1 MKRILVVEDDPA
13 LLKGLLASLK
23 EDHYDILSSR
33 DGEEGYRK
41 AKTENLDLIILD
53 LMLPGKNGQDI
64 CRDLRGDGIGT
75 PILMLTSR
83 KGETD
88 KVLGL
93 ELGADDYVTKPFSV
107 QELKARI
114 KALLRRQGGLKKDL
128 EEFSFS
134 DIHVDF
140 KKQEAVRGKKKLDL
154 STKEF
159 QILKYLAQREGEVVG
174 RDMLL
179 TDVWK
184 YEDLPTTRTVDNFIL
199 TLRKKLEI
207 DPAKP
212 KYLLTVHGSGYKFV
226 KGK

>member
-1 MKRILVVEDDPA
+1 MNYIE
-13 LLKGLLASLK
+13 
-23 EDHYDILSSR
+23 
-33 DGEEGYRK
+33 
-41 AKTENLDLIILD
+41 
-53 LMLPGKNGQDI
+53 
-64 CRDLRGDGIGT
+64 
-75 PILMLTSR
+75 
-83 KGETD
+83 
-88 KVLGL
+88 
-93 ELGADDYVTKPFSV
+93 
-107 QELKARI
+107 
-114 KALLRRQGGLKKDL
+114 
-128 EEFSFS
+128 
-134 DIHVDF
+134 
-140 KKQEAVRGKKKLDL
+140 
-154 STKEF
+154 KEF